1 MNPVLFYLLSAVSL
15 TVTSLVGLV
24 IVNKTY
30 SRQNMYPNIQ
40 TNDGKSYK
48 IFTLPNQIHIM
59 IVTSNKTEFSSLALK
74 LESGYMY
81 DPPDFQ
87 GMSNYV

>member
-15 TVTSLVGLV
+15 TVTSMVGLV

-48 IFTLPNQIHIM
+48 IFTLPN
-59 IVTSNKTEFSSLALK
+59 
-74 LESGYMY
+74 
-81 DPPDFQ
+81 
-87 GMSNYV
+87 